1 MAKLSVVRTA
11 VERSPKRTMATM
23 SSTRLMPE
31 SSARADERN
40 RWSMVTSPQCG
51 HVGLCIGRHAGD
63 LEIHPGG
70 ACPARDEAP
79 RREGTP
85 GGLVLAVLRLRD
97 NRCCGGTRR
106 RSREGAR
113 HCGLRPRVEPSV
125 LTVVDEEVAAPAL
138 ADDAVA
144 AGAVGLRLGDH
155 LVTIAVAREL
165 LDGRQTGHR
174 VEVQIDVVIDDVG
187 LLARGEVPA
196 VVLGLGVPALLALVQ
211 EDRDSD
217 GREYADDDDDNQ

>member
-51 HVGLCIGRHAGD
+51 HVGLCIGRHTGD

-85 GGLVLAVLRLRD
+85 GGLVVAVVFVY
-97 NRCCGGTRR
+97 GMT
-106 RSREGAR
+106 GAPAA
-113 HCGLRPRVEPSV
+113 HA
-125 LTVVDEEVAAPAL
+125 DVAAKEL
-138 ADDAVA
+138 GIVA
-144 AGAVGLRLGDH
+144 F
-155 LVTIAVAREL
+155 
-165 LDGRQTGHR
+165 GRGSR
-174 VEVQIDVVIDDVG
+174 PPSW
-187 LLARGEVPA
+187 L
-196 VVLGLGVPALLALVQ
+196 
-211 EDRDSD
+211 S
-217 GREYADDDDDNQ
+217 